1 MLTFPRLSR
10 DKNGIWEPLSSQ
22 SVGFRGMASG
32 GEGNTSKEQV
42 ERAVR
47 GMLSYCTWLSGAADR
62 AEPVRL
68 RGKGLGQEGVKDLER
83 PPALVPSFW
92 GSFSPRLPLSISVG
106 PL

>member
-22 SVGFRGMASG
+22 SVGFRGTSSG

-47 GMLSYCTWLSGAADR
+47 GKG
-62 AEPVRL
+62 ERL
-68 RGKGLGQEGVKDLER
+68 RLAV
-83 PPALVPSFW
+83 W
-92 GSFSPRLPLSISVG
+92 GRRQSRTSKTQARG
-106 PL
+106 AEARQG